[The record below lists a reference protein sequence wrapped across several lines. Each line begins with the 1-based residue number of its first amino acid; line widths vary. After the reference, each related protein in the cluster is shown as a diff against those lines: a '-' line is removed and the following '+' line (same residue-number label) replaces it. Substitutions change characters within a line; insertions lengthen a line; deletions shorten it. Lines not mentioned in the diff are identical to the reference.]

1 MKKEKKEILV
11 LCTTHKVCC
20 SLLKDLSVSNMRETQ
35 QVKKTFYTHFCKTS
49 LFSPKSQHY
58 FTPPKS
64 YTSSIQSICLF
75 KKKSKPTN
83 ESQQKHFMQFQ
94 RLIRFG
100 CLMFLFCSTILGW
113 KKTPHC
119 PRWRTHPNKHP
130 ESKWPMA
137 LLMCKNVNVFQY
149 KISPN
154 LCQSNYTVYIHIYIY
169 GSPPPQGLPREGGMY
184 HYQVWRWIH

>member
-20 SLLKDLSVSNMRETQ
+20 SSLKDLSVSNMRETQ
-35 QVKKTFYTHFCKTS
+35 QVKKIFTHFCKTS

-75 KKKSKPTN
+75 NKKNLNLPTN
-83 ESQQKHFMQFQ
+83 LNKNTS
-94 RLIRFG
+94 
-100 CLMFLFCSTILGW
+100 CSFSGSYALDASCSCSAALSLDE
-113 KKTPHC
+113 KKNTL

-154 LCQSNYTVYIHIYIY
+154 LCQSNYTV
-169 GSPPPQGLPREGGMY
+169 
-184 HYQVWRWIH
+184 